1 VAPFRRGRL
10 ITRAVFDLKA
20 NEGLNTH
27 RKLEVVQALPK
38 ENVPMQPTEAGRLL
52 VGDAEVA
59 LGRLATAEQQ
69 LAELAGYGAS
79 RAPTTFPPAHA
90 RARVIYAHASYRG
103 ASVPPPPRAPSFRV
117 STMRAWEL

>member
-69 LAELAGYGAS
+69 LAELAGYDQ
-79 RAPTTFPPAHA
+79 A
-90 RARVIYAHASYRG
+90 RSSWARSLPRSSIC
-103 ASVPPPPRAPSFRV
+103 PPRSAGCFRRV
-117 STMRAWEL
+117 TPN